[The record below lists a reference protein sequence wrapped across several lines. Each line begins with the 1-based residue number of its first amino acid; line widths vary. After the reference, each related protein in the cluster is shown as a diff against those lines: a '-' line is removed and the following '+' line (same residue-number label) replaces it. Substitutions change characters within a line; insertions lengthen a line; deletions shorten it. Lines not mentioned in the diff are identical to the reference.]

1 MRRFAP
7 ALAAVAALAVAAPAA
22 AAELVVD
29 TGLRIQTMSFTGGEF
44 GQSFLAPGAELLT
57 IGVQFATLNPAAAQ
71 NSVTVRLREGEG
83 LGGAILRA
91 ITLTP
96 VNTGRD
102 GPFVFTDFDFSG
114 ILLDPG
120 VAYTLTLVNNG
131 GGARNGIVFGPNLI
145 NPPFGQEF
153 GPDPYPDGRLIFAAG
168 FNPCGGA
175 QVPQCDLNFRVATA
189 DVITA
194 IPEPATWAMLIMG
207 FGLVGSAIRGRR
219 TAAA

>member
-1 MRRFAP
+1 MMRLAVSAAVAL
-7 ALAAVAALAVAAPAA
+7 ALAAPAGAAV
-22 AAELVVD
+22 LVNDV
-29 TGLRIQTMSFTGGEF
+29 GVRIQTMSFTGGEF

-57 IGVQFATLNPAAAQ
+57 IGVQFATLNPTAAQ

-83 LGGAILRA
+83 LGGAILGA

-96 VNTGRD
+96 TNTSRD

-114 ILLDPG
+114 IFLSPG
-120 VAYTLTLVNNG
+120 AAYTLTLVNNG

-153 GPDPYPDGRLIFAAG
+153 GPDPYPDGRLIFTAG

-175 QVPQCDLNFRVATA
+175 QVPQCDLNFRVVTA

-194 IPEPATWAMLIMG
+194 IPEPATWAMLILG
-207 FGLVGSAIRGRR
+207 FGLVGSALRSR
-219 TAAA
+219 TAAAA